1 MRAVCRSNTS
11 TVEAAAAPS
20 AAGGVGG
27 ASLWF
32 PTATAALLQTTKWMQ
47 FCPMPSK
54 AADASTPYDT
64 RGRGLA
70 IFVSL
75 VFKNKPWGNL
85 NEGKLNCTGWNI

>member
-11 TVEAAAAPS
+11 TVEEAAAPS
-20 AAGGVGG
+20 AAAGGVGG

-64 RGRGLA
+64 RRRGLA

-75 VFKNKPWGNL
+75 VFKNKPWGN
-85 NEGKLNCTGWNI
+85 

>member
-27 ASLWF
+27 ASLWL

-54 AADASTPYDT
+54 ADDASTPYE
-64 RGRGLA
+64 RRGLA
-70 IFVSL
+70 IFIS
-75 VFKNKPWGNL
+75 FIFIKNLSGNL
-85 NEGKLNCTGWNI
+85 DEGSRTAYKP